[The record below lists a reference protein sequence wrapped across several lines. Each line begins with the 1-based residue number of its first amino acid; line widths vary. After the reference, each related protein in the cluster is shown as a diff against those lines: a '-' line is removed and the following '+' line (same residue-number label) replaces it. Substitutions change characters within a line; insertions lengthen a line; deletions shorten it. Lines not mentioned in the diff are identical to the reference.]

1 MAAFSYIQF
10 EKIMPLCE
18 TQEPTIEQVFACY
31 SREEIQIHF
40 LGSEYPVLFE
50 LMAKSRR
57 FGSTKI
63 LDWRAITDEKT
74 NIQFAALHLGLNDGS
89 RYIAYRGTDDTIVGW
104 KEDFCMGQEV
114 VSAQLE
120 AVAFFERVVAP
131 ELPYRIGG
139 NSTGGH
145 LALYIYIKLMV

>member
-1 MAAFSYIQF
+1 MNNINTYLKWRGDLDFEERSFCDTDNIALAAFSYIQF

-18 TQEPTIEQVFACY
+18 TQEPTIEQLFACY

-63 LDWRAITDEKT
+63 LDWRAITDEQT
-74 NIQFAALHLGLNDGS
+74 NIQ
-89 RYIAYRGTDDTIVGW
+89 
-104 KEDFCMGQEV
+104 
-114 VSAQLE
+114 
-120 AVAFFERVVAP
+120 
-131 ELPYRIGG
+131 IGRA
-139 NSTGGH
+139 N
-145 LALYIYIKLMV
+145 V